1 MKNGAA
7 TVETSMKVPQK
18 IKNRTAIYASKS
30 TCEYCLKR
38 IKSKDSDTCTL
49 PFPEALFM
57 IPRRWKHPFY
67 LSTDDGYTKRGACR
81 QCPIEI
87 DILGAL
93 SFCHFRATPMAHGGS
108 QVRRWI
114 RAVTTNLHHSHSN
127 ARSLTHW
134 TRPAIKSASSW
145 VLVRFF
151 STEPRWELPRQCN
164 IFFYGLT
171 QSTWKVLGQGL
182 NPSHSSDN
190 TESLTTRPPETPR
203 SNIIQPKKG
212 RKFGT
217 HDTAWIQATGNG
229 PVIKVQILYDS
240 TYMR

>member
-1 MKNGAA
+1 MWRSQNSCALLVGMKNGAA

-81 QCPIEI
+81 QCPIQI

-93 SFCHFRATPMAHGGS
+93 SFCHFRATPMDT
-108 QVRRWI
+108 W
-114 RAVTTNLHHSHSN
+114 
-127 ARSLTHW
+127 
-134 TRPAIKSASSW
+134 
-145 VLVRFF
+145 RFPGEALNQ
-151 STEPRWELPRQCN
+151 SCNYQPTPQPRQRQ
-164 IFFYGLT
+164 I
-171 QSTWKVLGQGL
+171 L
-182 NPSHSSDN
+182 NPLNKASDQIRVLMGA
-190 TESLTTRPPETPR
+190 S
-203 SNIIQPKKG
+203 
-212 RKFGT
+212 
-217 HDTAWIQATGNG
+217 
-229 PVIKVQILYDS
+229 QILFH
-240 TYMR
+240 